1 MDLNALADF
10 NLVATHGGFGRASR
24 AGRRSKATLSRRVA
38 ELEEQ
43 LGVRLIERSTHG
55 LELTEAGQL
64 LLSRTEGPM
73 SEVVEAFAATAEG
86 TDQVRGVLRIA
97 APLLFSQLAM
107 GRLCAEFRQLH
118 PQLTLEVVAE
128 DRLVDLVNERFD
140 VAIRPNPRMDSALVG
155 RCFAQDRLVVVA
167 PPSVPR
173 PGPPVA
179 QKPPRGSGRKGA
191 AAQAAVAMS
200 TPAAVPVS
208 PPPSTRDSGPVPEP
222 LPVPAIVS
230 AFSAGDVWTL
240 DSGLI
245 LEPQAVLRLSSILMV
260 RDAVLA
266 GAGVAMLP
274 ESAVFHSLARGEL
287 VSWGTAVGREVAL
300 WVLHTSRR
308 LASPKV
314 KAFVDFM
321 AARYPEGRLVLGE

>member
-24 AGRRSKATLSRRVA
+24 ASRRSKATLSRRVS

-43 LGVRLIERSTHG
+43 LGVRLIERSTKG

-73 SEVVEAFAATAEG
+73 SEVAEAFAATAEG
-86 TDQVRGVLRIA
+86 TGQVRGLLRVA

-118 PQLTLEVVAE
+118 PAVTLEVVAE

-155 RCFAQDRLVVVA
+155 RCFATDRLLVVA
-167 PPSVPR
+167 PAG
-173 PGPPVA
+173 PGPDILTAPA
-179 QKPPRGSGRKGA
+179 TAP
-191 AAQAAVAMS
+191 AM
-200 TPAAVPVS
+200 A
-208 PPPSTRDSGPVPEP
+208 PSTAFPI
-222 LPVPAIVS
+222 PAVVS
-230 AFSAGDVWTL
+230 AFSAGDTWTL
-240 DSGLI
+240 EDGRVLA
-245 LEPQAVLRLSSILMV
+245 PQVVLRLSSILMV

-274 ESAVFHSLARGEL
+274 ESAVAQSLARGEL
-287 VSWGTAVGREVAL
+287 VSWGPVAGREVAL

-321 AARYPEGRLVLGE
+321 AGRFPDGRLVLAD

>member
-10 NLVATHGGFGRASR
+10 NLVAAHGGFGRASR
-24 AGRRSKATLSRRVA
+24 ASHRSKATLSRRVA

-43 LGVRLIERSTHG
+43 LGVRLIERSTKG
-55 LELTEAGQL
+55 LELTEAGLL

-73 SEVVEAFAATAEG
+73 SEVAEAFAATTEG
-86 TDQVRGVLRIA
+86 TGQVRGVLRIA

-167 PPSVPR
+167 QSSTPR
-173 PGPPVA
+173 PGLPVA
-179 QKPPRGSGRKGA
+179 EN
-191 AAQAAVAMS
+191 AM
-200 TPAAVPVS
+200 PVPVS
-208 PPPSTRDSGPVPEP
+208 
-222 LPVPAIVS
+222 VPAIVS
-230 AFSAGDVWTL
+230 AFSAGDLWTL
-240 DSGLI
+240 ESGLV

-274 ESAVFHSLARGEL
+274 ESAVAHRLARGEL
-287 VSWGTAVGREVAL
+287 VSWGTVVGREVAL

-314 KAFVDFM
+314 RAFVDFM
-321 AARYPEGRLVLGE
+321 ASRYPDGRLVLGD